1 MLDHMEFSN
10 STLTL
15 LYSNSQSAISLAK
28 NPIIH
33 GFPKHIEVHFHFL
46 CDYFVDSCIQLEY
59 CSTKE
64 NVVDLLTKPLP
75 QPTLDSL
82 LQLISF
88 GLSLI
93 LSQVTF
99 HLTK

>member
-1 MLDHMEFSN
+1 MGCSN

-15 LYSNSQSAISLAK
+15 LYSNSQSAISLAI

-33 GFPKHIEVHFHFL
+33 GRSKHIEVHFH
-46 CDYFVDSCIQLEY
+46 CVCVYIVDGCIQLEY

-64 NVVDLLTKPLP
+64 SVAHLLTKPLS

-82 LQLISF
+82 LQLVGF
-88 GLSLI
+88 GPSLW
-93 LSQVTF
+93 S
-99 HLTK
+99 